1 MKLVENLI
9 VALSMYSKIPMPHIE
24 WTKEN
29 MRYALCFFPVVG
41 VAVGAVVRL
50 WYDIS
55 VLLSVGVLLRTAI
68 LVLIP
73 VLIFLGCAAK
83 QSAVIKDKFIPALL
97 AAAGVLLAGL
107 YVLATTTLVAQQDVA
122 QAVFTALVQ
131 GLLCAA
137 GAVYADQ
144 IVKQAKKSE

>member
-1 MKLVENLI
+1 MDYTEYIKPEL
-9 VALSMYSKIPMPHIE
+9 
-24 WTKEN
+24 
-29 MRYALCFFPVVG
+29 
-41 VAVGAVVRL
+41 
-50 WYDIS
+50 
-55 VLLSVGVLLRTAI
+55 

-73 VLIFLGCAAK
+73 VLVYVGCIAK
-83 QSAVIKDKFIPALL
+83 KSAIIKDKFIPALL

-107 YVLATTTLVAQQDVA
+107 YVLATTTIAAPQDAA

-144 IVKQAKKSE
+144 CVKQSQKSE

>member
-1 MKLVENLI
+1 MDYTEYIKPEL
-9 VALSMYSKIPMPHIE
+9 
-24 WTKEN
+24 
-29 MRYALCFFPVVG
+29 
-41 VAVGAVVRL
+41 
-50 WYDIS
+50 
-55 VLLSVGVLLRTAI
+55 

-73 VLIFLGCAAK
+73 ALVYVGYLAK

-107 YVLATTTLVAQQDVA
+107 YVLATTTITLPQDAA

-144 IVKQAKKSE
+144 CVKQSKKSE

>member
-1 MKLVENLI
+1 MDYTEYIKPEL
-9 VALSMYSKIPMPHIE
+9 
-24 WTKEN
+24 
-29 MRYALCFFPVVG
+29 
-41 VAVGAVVRL
+41 
-50 WYDIS
+50 
-55 VLLSVGVLLRTAI
+55 

-73 VLIFLGCAAK
+73 ALVYVGYLAK
-83 QSAVIKDKFIPALL
+83 QSTIIKDKFIPALL

-107 YVLATTTLVAQQDVA
+107 YVLATTTLAATQDVA

-144 IVKQAKKSE
+144 CVKQSKKSE

>member
-1 MKLVENLI
+1 MDYTEYIKPEL
-9 VALSMYSKIPMPHIE
+9 
-24 WTKEN
+24 
-29 MRYALCFFPVVG
+29 
-41 VAVGAVVRL
+41 
-50 WYDIS
+50 
-55 VLLSVGVLLRTAI
+55 

-73 VLIFLGCAAK
+73 VLVFLGCAAK
-83 QSAVIKDKFIPALL
+83 QSNVVKDKFIPALL

-107 YVLATTTLVAQQDVA
+107 YVLATTLTLAAPRDVA

-144 IVKQAKKSE
+144 CVKQAKKSE

>member
-1 MKLVENLI
+1 MDYTEYIKPEL
-9 VALSMYSKIPMPHIE
+9 
-24 WTKEN
+24 
-29 MRYALCFFPVVG
+29 
-41 VAVGAVVRL
+41 
-50 WYDIS
+50 
-55 VLLSVGVLLRTAI
+55 

-73 VLIFLGCAAK
+73 VLVFLGCAAK

-107 YVLATTTLVAQQDVA
+107 YILATTTLASPQDAA

-144 IVKQAKKSE
+144 CVKQSKKSE

>member
-1 MKLVENLI
+1 MNIDYMNYIKPEL
-9 VALSMYSKIPMPHIE
+9 
-24 WTKEN
+24 
-29 MRYALCFFPVVG
+29 
-41 VAVGAVVRL
+41 
-50 WYDIS
+50 
-55 VLLSVGVLLRTAI
+55 

-73 VLIFLGCAAK
+73 VLVFLGCAAK
-83 QSAVIKDKFIPALL
+83 QSAAIKDKFIPALL

-107 YVLATTTLVAQQDVA
+107 YVLATTTLSAPQDAA

-144 IVKQAKKSE
+144 CVKQSKKSE

>member
-1 MKLVENLI
+1 MDYTEYIKPEL
-9 VALSMYSKIPMPHIE
+9 
-24 WTKEN
+24 
-29 MRYALCFFPVVG
+29 
-41 VAVGAVVRL
+41 
-50 WYDIS
+50 
-55 VLLSVGVLLRTAI
+55 

-73 VLIFLGCAAK
+73 ALVYVGYLAK
-83 QSAVIKDKFIPALL
+83 QSTIIKDKFIPALL

-107 YVLATTTLVAQQDVA
+107 YVLATTNLAATQDVA

-144 IVKQAKKSE
+144 CVKQAKKSE

>member
-1 MKLVENLI
+1 MNIDYMNYIKPEL
-9 VALSMYSKIPMPHIE
+9 
-24 WTKEN
+24 
-29 MRYALCFFPVVG
+29 
-41 VAVGAVVRL
+41 
-50 WYDIS
+50 
-55 VLLSVGVLLRTAI
+55 

-73 VLIFLGCAAK
+73 VLVFLGCAAK
-83 QSAVIKDKFIPALL
+83 QSTIIKDKFIPALL

-107 YVLATTTLVAQQDVA
+107 YVLATTTLTAPQDAA

-144 IVKQAKKSE
+144 CVKQSKKSE

>member
-1 MKLVENLI
+1 MDYTEYIKPEL
-9 VALSMYSKIPMPHIE
+9 
-24 WTKEN
+24 
-29 MRYALCFFPVVG
+29 
-41 VAVGAVVRL
+41 
-50 WYDIS
+50 
-55 VLLSVGVLLRTAI
+55 

-73 VLIFLGCAAK
+73 ALVYVGYLAK
-83 QSAVIKDKFIPALL
+83 QSTIIKDKFIPALL

-107 YVLATTTLVAQQDVA
+107 YIMATTTLTAPQDAA

-144 IVKQAKKSE
+144 CVKQATKSE